1 MATYESDP
9 LQALPVAQSGR
20 LIAFD
25 TAQVISLMIYPPRP
39 GVLVVSGHKPYPT
52 MRVELIPLVY
62 IRRPEYWGIEVVG
75 FPRRRGRLIPAPP
88 AAGTPYTVELDLAG
102 VIGTLG
108 IEVIGANRTE
118 QIPLATEDATRF
130 IGAVE
135 DGRFRRMF
143 PPGIHERFLRLTTV
157 GVKDEAQP
165 ETGEI
170 DLAPYEGSIL
180 KVLGQY
186 RDGWVYSA
194 MVVEEVPD
202 SILAIVARQVFP
214 DPAQ

>member
-1 MATYESDP
+1 METYESDP

-52 MRVELIPLVY
+52 MRVELIPRVY

-75 FPRRRGRLIPAPP
+75 FPRRRGRLIPAAP

-102 VIGTLG
+102 VNG
-108 IEVIGANRTE
+108 TE

-130 IGAVE
+130 IGAVD

-157 GVKDEAQP
+157 GVKDDAPP

-194 MVVEEVPD
+194 MVVEEVQD